1 MNTKTYII
9 LLFAYLSTP
18 YMFSQLRITGRVMDE
33 ETNLAIDAANVLLLK
48 TDSTFVKGTACDP
61 DGKFDFSNVAKA
73 SYLVSI
79 SSLGYSKVMIT
90 LENLEKSLNLEE
102 IKLSPE
108 AITLNEVT
116 VTAEASTVKYDKK
129 IFFPTQSQV
138 KTSPSAFQLLE
149 KLQLPRITINPVNRS
164 ISSLGGGNVQ
174 IRVNNVE
181 VPLNEIQSLQSNDLI
196 RVEYIDEPGARYG
209 GETAVVL
216 NFITRRKNSGGSFFV
231 NMNNSLL
238 QKSTLLDNVVSAK
251 YNHKKSEWTLNLNGR
266 NVNTNWTRENE
277 ERFYFPDYML
287 VRKEKGEPTKY
298 KEDNLNASL
307 NYSLSDPEKYFFNAV
322 VRNSFQSVPNS
333 FSDRISVVEG
343 TVASDKLNVYSH
355 TEGEINIPVLDL
367 YYQRMLKNK
376 QSLIFNLVGTNN
388 HSDITRI
395 YQESKEAETLTDIY
409 SKTVGNRY
417 SLILEGL
424 YEKDMSAGGML
435 MIGAKHIQSYTD
447 NDYSGTSERTVDMT
461 LAETYLYSEY
471 ILSKGKFSYRLG
483 LGIQRNELHQGLFS
497 TERYIFR
504 PALRISYAM
513 TSNSFIRYN
522 GNISNNSP
530 SLSSLND
537 VEQQMDSFQIRRGNP
552 ALYMIPVYN
561 NSLSTG
567 FKKGILNMELFS
579 TLRYE
584 HRPVLDKLFIE
595 NNKFISTYANQ
606 GYYMRLDNY
615 LTVKLVLFNRHVSLS
630 LTPGVN
636 RFISQGDDYRH
647 TLTNWYYRTS
657 VWGYYKDFSLT
668 FGMYSYNRLLT
679 GENVD
684 SGEKAHFFS
693 LSYNRPKYSIGIWA
707 FNPFSTYYEQYTE
720 NLSSKLPS
728 YSRLYTNEL
737 SRFFTL
743 TASIHFDFGRKF
755 KSQSKKLENVDNE
768 RGTLTGNK

>member
-1 MNTKTYII
+1 MNTKILGI

-18 YMFSQLRITGRVMDE
+18 YLFSQLRITGSVMDE

-48 TDSTFVKGTACDP
+48 SDSTFVKGTISDS

-108 AITLNEVT
+108 VTALNEVT
-116 VTAEASTVKYDKK
+116 VTAEASTVKYDRK

-138 KTSPSAFQLLE
+138 KTSPNAFQLLE
-149 KLQLPRITINPVNRS
+149 KLQLPRITIDPVNLS

-174 IRVNNVE
+174 IRVNNVK
-181 VPLNEIQSLQSNDLI
+181 VPLNEIQSIQSNDLI

-209 GETAVVL
+209 ETAIVL
-216 NFITRRKNSGGSFFV
+216 NFITRRKNSGGSFFA
-231 NMNNSLL
+231 NMSNGLL
-238 QKSTLLDNVVSAK
+238 QKATLLNNVVSAK

-266 NVNTNWTRENE
+266 NTQTNWTRENE

-287 VRKEKGEPTKY
+287 VREEKGEPTKY
-298 KEDNLNASL
+298 QEDNLNASL
-307 NYSLSDPEKYFFNAV
+307 NYSLSDPDKYFFNAV

-333 FSDRISVVEG
+333 FSDRISVVEE
-343 TVASDKLNVYSH
+343 TVASDRLNVYSH
-355 TEGEINIPVLDL
+355 TEGTINIPALDL

-409 SKTVGNRY
+409 SKTEGNRY

-424 YEKDMSAGGML
+424 YEKDMSASGVL
-435 MIGAKHIQSYTD
+435 TIGAKHTQSYTD

-513 TSNSFIRYN
+513 TSSSFIRYN
-522 GNISNNSP
+522 GSISNNSP

-552 ALYMIPVYN
+552 ALYMIPVYS

-567 FKKGILNMELFS
+567 FKKGVLDMELFS

-595 NNKFISTYANQ
+595 NDKFISTYANQ

-615 LTVKLVLFNRHVSLS
+615 LIVKLALFNRHVSLS

-647 TLTNWYYRTS
+647 ALTNWYYRTS

-679 GENVD
+679 GESVE

-693 LSYNRPKYSIGIWA
+693 LSYNRPKYSIGVWA
-707 FNPFSTYYEQYTE
+707 FNPFSKSYERYTE

-728 YSRLYTNEL
+728 YSRLYSNEMSPL
-737 SRFFTL
+737 FTL
-743 TASIHFDFGRKF
+743 TASLRFDFGQKF
-755 KSQSKKLENVDNE
+755 KSQSKKLENADNAQ
-768 RGTLTGNK
+768 GTLSGNK